1 MQASIVSRSSVL
13 LGAPQTQ
20 IKPIKA
26 PKSIPRRRECAVYA
40 SIDPAIGSLPLDLGT
55 SLGGFG
61 LPAFAGAALV

>member
-1 MQASIVSRSSVL
+1 MQAAVSRRSSVL

-20 IKPIKA
+20 IKLINA
-26 PKSIPRRRECAVYA
+26 PKSIPRRRKFAVHA
-40 SIDPAIGSLPLDLGT
+40 SIDPAIGSLAIDIGT